1 MKSIAV
7 LVGSLSA
14 SSINMTF
21 AKALEKIA
29 EPRLRFDFVD
39 IGSLPHYNNDLWDTP
54 PAEVLELKAKIEAA
68 SGVLIVTPEHNRSIP
83 GALKNAIDW
92 ASRPWGRSSWTGKAV
107 AIVGTTPGATGT
119 SAAQAH
125 LRSFLPMLDV
135 LLLGQPEVYLQ
146 YRPGLIDEHF
156 EVTDEQT
163 LAFLAGFIDRFDEF
177 IERHG
182 APSAHAMAAE

>member
-14 SSINMTF
+14 SSINMAF

-39 IGSLPHYNNDLWDTP
+39 IGALPHYNNDLWDSP
-54 PAEVLELKAKIEAA
+54 PAAVLELKSKIETA

-83 GALKNAIDW
+83 GVLKNAIDW
-92 ASRPWGRSSWTGKAV
+92 ASRPWGQSSWSGKPV
-107 AIVGTTPGATGT
+107 ALVGTTPGATGT
-119 SAAQAH
+119 SSAQSH
-125 LRSFLPMLDV
+125 LRSVLPMLEV

-146 YRPGLIDEHF
+146 YRPGLIDEHH

-163 LAFLAGFIDRFDEF
+163 RAFLAGFVDRFDEL

-182 APSAHAMAAE
+182 APVAHAVAAE

>member
-21 AKALEKIA
+21 AKALEMIA
-29 EPRLRFDFVD
+29 EPRLQFDFVD
-39 IGSLPHYNNDLWDTP
+39 IGALPHYNNDLWDNP
-54 PAEVLELKAKIEAA
+54 PAAVLELKRTIEAA

-83 GALKNAIDW
+83 GVLKNAIDW
-92 ASRPWGRSSWTGKAV
+92 ASRPWGQSSWPGKPV
-107 AIVGTTPGATGT
+107 ALVGTTPGATGT
-119 SAAQAH
+119 SSAQSH
-125 LRSFLPMLDV
+125 LRSVMPMLEV

-146 YRPGLIDEHF
+146 FRPGLIDEHH

-163 LAFLAGFIDRFDEF
+163 RAFLAGFVDRFDKF

-182 APSAHAMAAE
+182 APAAHAMAAE